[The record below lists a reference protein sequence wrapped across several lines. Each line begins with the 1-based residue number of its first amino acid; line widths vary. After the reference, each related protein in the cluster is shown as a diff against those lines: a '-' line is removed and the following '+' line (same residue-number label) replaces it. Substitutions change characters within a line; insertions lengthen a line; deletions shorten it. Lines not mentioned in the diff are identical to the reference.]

1 MGEAG
6 YDQWRPCTFE
16 AIKGWKRLAD
26 FFFLDFPH
34 FSLVMTFDVTE
45 MYLLVLAYLADQNM
59 YFHSHVF
66 EIT

>member
-26 FFFLDFPH
+26 FSSFLF
-34 FSLVMTFDVTE
+34 VMAFDVSK

>member
-26 FFFLDFPH
+26 FLNDFPY
-34 FSLVMTFDVTE
+34 FLFVMTFDVSK

>member
-26 FFFLDFPH
+26 FFFLIFLI
-34 FSLVMTFDVTE
+34 FVMTFDVSK